1 MPMPERAKPFEKR
14 RSVTKPV
21 TAVRRQD
28 KRTVFFLPSE
38 PRKKTEA
45 GIPALNL
52 RSQMSPHSAT
62 VELFSP
68 STHSQDPGAR
78 WHMDGPGEQAAAW
91 ALHLHAGW
99 ASAKMVIRTRKTWR
113 ICERPRAPTC
123 PSMISSTES
132 SVLAPPPRGSAG
144 RAPSRL
150 PVPMTLTAL
159 KGGEG
164 RGGDG
169 NPKTRQPSTGQPGP
183 YQFQPRPRHIPK
195 PGDMP
200 TLAQPAQSLVL
211 THPSS

>member
-123 PSMISSTES
+123 PSMIS
-132 SVLAPPPRGSAG
+132 APRGFRG
-144 RAPSRL
+144 RPAL
-150 PVPMTLTAL
+150 PF
-159 KGGEG
+159 
-164 RGGDG
+164 
-169 NPKTRQPSTGQPGP
+169 QPSTGQPGP